1 MSTFIFWESNMLLLH
16 PNNIWSIV
24 MFGFCI
30 VNSTYSVWML
40 VHFYCGILL
49 CFICHTSSSK
59 KLEGRQLT
67 FFWWDYSAVSHQGGV
82 KLLFLALGLSIYNC
96 CLVSVLYWLFIALPS
111 ENVSESFAI
120 ILQVVSSNNIYIYPV
135 DVIKVFIIT
144 FYFKLFNKLNRQTLY
159 MKVKKQQHY
168 CFYIIFSLNLLRW
181 IL

>member
-1 MSTFIFWESNMLLLH
+1 
-16 PNNIWSIV
+16 

-59 KLEGRQLT
+59 KFEGRQLT
-67 FFWWDYSAVSHQGGV
+67 YFWWDYSAVSHQGGV

-120 ILQVVSSNNIYIYPV
+120 ILQVVSSSNIYIYPV
-135 DVIKVFIIT
+135 DVIKFLLL
-144 FYFKLFNKLNRQTLY
+144 LFTLNYLT
-159 MKVKKQQHY
+159 
-168 CFYIIFSLNLLRW
+168 SLNFKHCIWKLKNNNITVFTLSSV
-181 IL
+181 